1 MTEVKQETASLDTL
15 AQIERQ
21 VLWLST
27 AIIHHANRVRPNPGG
42 LKVGGHQAS
51 SASMVS
57 IMTSLWFRH
66 LRAEDRV
73 SVKPHASPVLHAINY
88 LLGELD
94 ESYLPTLRAYRG
106 LQSYPSR
113 VKDPDP
119 VDYSTG
125 SVGIG
130 ATAPIWG
137 AVARRYLNRYLESG
151 NGPSGNGP
159 SGNGPSENGTGGL
172 GRQYSLLGDA
182 ELDEGAVWEAIVDP
196 GVAELGEVVWV
207 VDVNRQSL
215 DRVVPLMT
223 ADRLRGMFTA
233 AGWQVI
239 TLKYGRLL
247 TELFTR
253 PGGEALRHRIDAMP
267 NPEYQRLLRC
277 PPDELRRRLPGG
289 DEPLARLIADLDDA
303 ALTQA
308 IRNLGGHDLAALDEA
323 YEAIDDSRPTII
335 LAYTIKGYG
344 LAIEGHPQNHSA
356 LLTQAQ
362 IGELAAQLG
371 ADAERPWQRPASD
384 SAAGALCEQTVRRL
398 RRPILPP
405 HAPPRVPPD
414 LGRTPTGVATTQAA
428 LGRALLDL
436 TRETPEAA
444 RRVVTVSPDVSSSTN
459 LGGWVNKVG
468 VWSASER
475 TDWFA
480 DDAETILHWRE
491 KPTGQHIE
499 LGIAETNL
507 VGLLGELG
515 ATWSRWGQ
523 PLFPI
528 GVLYDPFV
536 ERALE
541 PWSFGIYA
549 GGQSILV
556 GTPSGVSLAP
566 EGGAHQSIT
575 TPSIGIEQPGC
586 VSYEPAFAIDTEW
599 CLLASL
605 ARLGR
610 PDGSSAYLR
619 LSTRPVSQKLAGVP
633 ADPAARERRRRQVV
647 AGAYPLHRVEYP
659 RVTIAVMGAVV
670 PEALAAAE
678 RLEAAGVPADVVCV
692 TSPGLLFRAL
702 RARQG
707 IQGSGLPGH
716 GPQDQG
722 EPWILEQAFPAARA
736 TPLVTVLDGH
746 PHTLSFLATV
756 NQVPHAALGVA
767 QFGQSGSI
775 EDLYRYNGIDTDSII
790 RAALD
795 LIPLRF
801 RHASKPIF
809 GRRRRREPLASSLV
823 SRLSWTVARPVS
835 RGPSRDPV

>member
-1 MTEVKQETASLDTL
+1 MMPTPAPARGRDATEFAALRE
-15 AQIERQ
+15 IEQR
-21 VLWLST
+21 VLWLATS
-27 AIIHHANRVRPNPGG
+27 IVHHANRVRPNADG

-66 LRAEDRV
+66 LRAQDRV

-94 ESYLPTLRAYRG
+94 ESYLTTLRALGG

-113 VKDPDP
+113 ARDPDP

-137 AVARRYLNRYLESG
+137 AIARRYVNSG
-151 NGPSGNGP
+151 LGAV
-159 SGNGPSENGTGGL
+159 TA

-182 ELDEGAVWEAIVDP
+182 ELDEGATWEAVVDP
-196 GVAELGEVVWV
+196 FVAELGEIVWI
-207 VDVNRQSL
+207 VDMNRQSL
-215 DRVVPLMT
+215 DRVVPGIA
-223 ADRLRGMFTA
+223 ADRIAGMFAA

-239 TLKYGRLL
+239 TLKYGRIL
-247 TELFTR
+247 EDLFTR
-253 PGGEALRHRIDAMP
+253 PGGDSLRRRIDAMP

-277 PPDELRRRLPGG
+277 GPDELRRRLSG
-289 DEPLARLIADLDDA
+289 DDDAIGQLIAGVDDE
-303 ALTQA
+303 ALAEA
-308 IRNLGGHDLAALDEA
+308 IRNLGGHDLSTLDAAFG
-323 YEAIDDSRPTII
+323 AIDDERPTVI

-344 LAIEGHPQNHSA
+344 LPIAGHPQNHSA

-362 IGELAAQLG
+362 VREVAGRLG
-371 ADAERPWQRPASD
+371 SDPDRPWIRFATDSAAGRTCAEAARRLQRPASP
-384 SAAGALCEQTVRRL
+384 RL
-398 RRPILPP
+398 
-405 HAPPRVPPD
+405 APPAVPAD
-414 LGRTPTGVATTQAA
+414 LGRTPGGVMTTQAA
-428 LGRALLDL
+428 LGRTLLDL
-436 TRETPEAA
+436 SRAAPEAA
-444 RRVVTVSPDVSSSTN
+444 RRVITVSPDVSSSTN

-468 VWSASER
+468 VWSARER

-480 DDAETILHWRE
+480 DDAETVLHWRE
-491 KPTGQHIE
+491 KPSGQHIE

-523 PLFPI
+523 PLLPI

-556 GTPSGVSLAP
+556 GTPSGVTLAP
-566 EGGAHQSIT
+566 EGGAHQSIS

-586 VSYEPAFAIDTEW
+586 ISYEPAFAIDAEW

-605 ARLGR
+605 ARLGK

-619 LSTRPVSQKLAGVP
+619 LSTRPVSQQLAGVP

-647 AGAYPLHRVEYP
+647 AGAYLLRRAENAK
-659 RVTIAVMGAVV
+659 VTIAAMGALI
-670 PEALAAAE
+670 PTALAAAD
-678 RLEAAGVPADVVCV
+678 RLESSGVPVDVINV

-702 RARQG
+702 RARRGQEE
-707 IQGSGLPGH
+707 
-716 GPQDQG
+716 G
-722 EPWILEQAFPAARA
+722 ETWILDQVFSAARA
-736 TPLVTVLDGH
+736 TPMVTVLDGH
-746 PHTLSFLATV
+746 PHTLAFLGGI
-756 NQVPHAALGVA
+756 NRVPHTALGVTR
-767 QFGQSGSI
+767 FGQSGSI
-775 EDLYRYNGIDTDSII
+775 DDLYRLYGIDTDSII

-795 LIPLRF
+795 L
-801 RHASKPIF
+801 
-809 GRRRRREPLASSLV
+809 
-823 SRLSWTVARPVS
+823 T
-835 RGPSRDPV
+835 